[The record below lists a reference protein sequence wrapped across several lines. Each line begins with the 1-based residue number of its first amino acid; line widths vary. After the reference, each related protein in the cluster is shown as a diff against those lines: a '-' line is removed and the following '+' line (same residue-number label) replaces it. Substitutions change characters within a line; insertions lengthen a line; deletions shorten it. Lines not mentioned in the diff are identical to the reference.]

1 MNDINKR
8 SWRDDFAFGI
18 LKGNPV
24 LVLMIGLCPT
34 LALSVTLFN
43 AIGMSVAVAFVLI
56 GSNLMV
62 SAIRK
67 FIPSELRIPI
77 FIIVICT
84 FVTIADYLL
93 KAYSPSLSQKLGVFV
108 PLIVVNCIII
118 GRAEAF
124 AYTNSVLSSL
134 LDGIGCSIGF
144 FLVISLISLIREFLG
159 SGGIGGKIIL
169 NKPAL
174 IMILPPGGF
183 ITIGTLMGLM
193 NYWNRRKAQIAAD
206 KT

>member
-1 MNDINKR
+1 M

-34 LALSVTLFN
+34 LAISVALTN
-43 AIGMSVAVAFVLI
+43 ALGMSVAVAFVLI
-56 GSNLMV
+56 GSNIMV

-67 FIPSELRIPI
+67 FTPDELRIPI
-77 FIIVICT
+77 FIIVIST
-84 FVTIADYLL
+84 FVTIADYML
-93 KAYSPSLSQKLGVFV
+93 KAYSPTLSQQLGVFV

-118 GRAEAF
+118 GRSEAF
-124 AYTNSVLSSL
+124 AYKNTVFSSL

-144 FLVISLISLIREFLG
+144 LLVISVIALIREFFGNG
-159 SGGIGGKIIL
+159 SIWVKEIL
-169 NKPAL
+169 SKPAL

-183 ITIGTLMGLM
+183 ITIGFLMGLM
-193 NYWNRRKAQIAAD
+193 NYWNRRKAHHA
-206 KT
+206 